1 MTSWGRD
8 GRDCQDRTSYR
19 YGSPSPTR
27 TYPTILQLPVIG
39 SSYPLR
45 ILARGTDAW
54 LDEISIRRSRRCSH
68 EPSQREPILV
78 ELGKGSC
85 ISRSSFS
92 FSSEAGGTFG
102 RREPAAAA
110 ASALG
115 PAEGMAAFGAG
126 ADGDR
131 PRNASKVRSFW
142 RVAHQ
147 PAQVR
152 SLALLLVLRRVPGH
166 RHMHFR
172 ASVVHGDVSDCV
184 SGAYVRLDLAI
195 SPDGPPVGGLN
206 VPRSL
211 ACAPHADSAIRSQ
224 PIGSADRSQPIA
236 TYSPGLTVRGGSP
249 SGSRRRRPGRSSSVA
264 ANPIRK
270 LDQPQF

>member
-1 MTSWGRD
+1 MLLDKCVGYLSLAH
-8 GRDCQDRTSYR
+8 RTHYI
-19 YGSPSPTR
+19 YWLEELTHG
-27 TYPTILQLPVIG
+27 IL
-39 SSYPLR
+39 
-45 ILARGTDAW
+45 DA
-54 LDEISIRRSRRCSH
+54 ISIRRRQGCSH

-102 RREPAAAA
+102 CREPAAAA

-224 PIGSADRSQPIA
+224 PIGSAAGQPGVPPA
-236 TYSPGLTVRGGSP
+236 TTSGAPRPRPLPLPPGLPLCPPAALVECL
-249 SGSRRRRPGRSSSVA
+249 VA
-264 ANPIRK
+264 T
-270 LDQPQF
+270 

>member
-1 MTSWGRD
+1 MGGLWG
-8 GRDCQDRTSYR
+8 DRRPSRCLTPSLGLLL
-19 YGSPSPTR
+19 GSMPPAALEPGELSS
-27 TYPTILQLPVIG
+27 ILIVEYDNDVYDNDDSDDNDNGDDNDAKLH
-39 SSYPLR
+39 SPLR
-45 ILARGTDAW
+45 WLTFAVRLKELTRGILDA
-54 LDEISIRRSRRCSH
+54 ISIRRRQGCSH

-102 RREPAAAA
+102 CREPAAAA

-131 PRNASKVRSFW
+131 PRNPSKVRSFW

-152 SLALLLVLRRVPGH
+152 SLALC
-166 RHMHFR
+166 
-172 ASVVHGDVSDCV
+172 SW
-184 SGAYVRLDLAI
+184 
-195 SPDGPPVGGLN
+195 SP
-206 VPRSL
+206 
-211 ACAPHADSAIRSQ
+211 PHAFQ
-224 PIGSADRSQPIA
+224 G
-236 TYSPGLTVRGGSP
+236 
-249 SGSRRRRPGRSSSVA
+249 
-264 ANPIRK
+264 
-270 LDQPQF
+270 

>member
-1 MTSWGRD
+1 MSLPLQQRP
-8 GRDCQDRTSYR
+8 
-19 YGSPSPTR
+19 PSG
-27 TYPTILQLPVIG
+27 LPKAW
-39 SSYPLR
+39 PL
-45 ILARGTDAW
+45 LARELMVTVPGT
-54 LDEISIRRSRRCSH
+54 RQRC
-68 EPSQREPILV
+68 
-78 ELGKGSC
+78 
-85 ISRSSFS
+85 
-92 FSSEAGGTFG
+92 
-102 RREPAAAA
+102 
-110 ASALG
+110 G
-115 PAEGMAAFGAG
+115 PFGAS
-126 ADGDR
+126 
-131 PRNASKVRSFW
+131 PIS
-142 RVAHQ
+142 Q
-147 PAQVR
+147 
-152 SLALLLVLRRVPGH
+152 LRFEAWHCAPGH

-264 ANPIRK
+264 ANPIMEAGSAEEGSAGCES
-270 LDQPQF
+270 